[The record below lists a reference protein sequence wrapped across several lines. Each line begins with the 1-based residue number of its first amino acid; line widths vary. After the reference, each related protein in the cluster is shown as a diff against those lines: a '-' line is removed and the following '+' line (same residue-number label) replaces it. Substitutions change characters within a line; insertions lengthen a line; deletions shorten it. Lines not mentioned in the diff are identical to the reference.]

1 MSRKLPRSFFDRP
14 TLEICPELIGK
25 IIVLKTADSSLSAR
39 ITEVEAYI
47 GQADPACH
55 AARGMTERNRI
66 MFGPPGMAYIYLI
79 YGMYNCLNFVTER
92 EGFAA
97 AILLRGAEPLNG
109 IELMRERSKTKHD
122 WQLLNGPGKLCR
134 SFALTRAQN
143 GLDLTG
149 GELYLERSDRQ
160 APEVESSPRIGISSG
175 TELDWRFFDPAS
187 RAVSKIPGRKKMK
200 KKKIIRE
207 VTDNVRR

>member
-25 IIVLKTADSSLSAR
+25 IIVFERPDCCLSAR

-47 GQADPACH
+47 GQDDPACH

-66 MFGPPGMAYIYLI
+66 MFGQPGLAYIYFI

-97 AILLRGAEPLNG
+97 AILLRGAEPLDG
-109 IELMRERSKTKHD
+109 VETMRERSKVRHD
-122 WQLLNGPGKLCR
+122 WQLLNGPGKFCR
-134 SFALTRAQN
+134 SFGLTREQN

-149 GELYLERSDRQ
+149 QELYLERSGRSTP
-160 APEVESSPRIGISSG
+160 AVERSPRIGISAG
-175 TELDWRFFDPAS
+175 TELSWRFFDPAS
-187 RAVSKIPGRKKMK
+187 RSVSKQPDASKQRKA
-200 KKKIIRE
+200 
-207 VTDNVRR
+207 TANVRR